1 VERLPDWWVNF
12 ADWSGVHTLPP
23 GKPFPTD
30 IGKNPSLQ
38 GFLAE
43 GAFGEAEGAFGE
55 SVTPNKAITL
65 DSAPSG
71 KQMLPQAASAR
82 PD

>member
-38 GFLAE
+38 GFL
-43 GAFGEAEGAFGE
+43 F
-55 SVTPNKAITL
+55 S
-65 DSAPSG
+65 
-71 KQMLPQAASAR
+71 
-82 PD
+82 